1 MLQAQSNE
9 LHDLSNWLNEN
20 HDVDLLRNVVLEST
34 IVSHPGDRELLASLI
49 ERRCREL
56 EAAALPLGLRL
67 YSESP
72 GQFAKRIWGY
82 WRAWERDQT
91 DQKVL

>member
-20 HDVDLLRNVVLEST
+20 HDLDLLRNVVLEST
-34 IVSHPGDRELLASLI
+34 TVFHSGDRELLVSLI

-72 GQFAKRIWGY
+72 DQFAKRIRGY
-82 WRAWERDQT
+82 WRAWKSDQT